1 MFAKM
6 EEYIMKIDATSI
18 AKITLAFV
26 IIIMVVE
33 PRIKKWVCTRQ
44 KIKRIEITPGIYKKI
59 YDDFKAKVCRYL
71 TKQQVYSEIAYTK
84 TRIQNNLNA
93 DEPIWKSLLFAMS
106 YISLLQSAISSEDE
120 SNVAARSIIV
130 LFILAVAVMTVFYF
144 WSQSYGNYMDQII
157 WFQCDMLESIKRECD
172 EGLLEESLTVEID
185 ANNKTDIGSW
195 NMYGYLT
202 GRFTTNALK
211 ELQSEE
217 SEDKKRAEDCS
228 EGDLKR
234 LIKQIC
240 RKMKISQSSSTEKIA
255 ADLAEDDVALVQ
267 KIIDTAKDSMLEY
280 DVDEIYKK
288 ITNDN

>member
-1 MFAKM
+1 
-6 EEYIMKIDATSI
+6 MKIDVTSI

-33 PRIKKWVCTRQ
+33 PRIKKLVCTRQ

-93 DEPIWKSLLFAMS
+93 DEPIWKSLLFAIS
-106 YISLLQSAISSEDE
+106 YIPLLQSTISPEDE
-120 SNVAARSIIV
+120 NNVTTKLIIG
-130 LFILAVAVMTVFYF
+130 LLILAVAPMTTLYF

-157 WFQCDMLESIKRECD
+157 RFQCDMLESIKQECD
-172 EGLLEESLTVEID
+172 EGLLEGSLTVEID
-185 ANNKTDIGSW
+185 ANNKTNTGSW
-195 NMYGYLT
+195 NMYDYLT
-202 GRFTTNALK
+202 DRFTTSALK

-217 SEDKKRAEDCS
+217 SEDKKRAEGYS

-240 RKMKISQSSSTEKIA
+240 RKMKTPQFSSAENIA

-267 KIIDTAKDSMLEY
+267 KIIDTAKDSVLKY

>member
-18 AKITLAFV
+18 AKITLAFI

-130 LFILAVAVMTVFYF
+130 LFILAVAAMTVFYF

-157 WFQCDMLESIKRECD
+157 RFQCDMLESIKRECD

-195 NMYGYLT
+195 NMYDYLT

>member
-1 MFAKM
+1 
-6 EEYIMKIDATSI
+6 MKIDATSI
-18 AKITLAFV
+18 AKITLAFI

-130 LFILAVAVMTVFYF
+130 LFILAVAAMTVFYF

-157 WFQCDMLESIKRECD
+157 RFQCDMLESIKRECD

-195 NMYGYLT
+195 NMYDYLT